1 VPDVSAAL
9 RAIRD
14 LPQLMAPVRHA
25 QETPATPEAVG
36 ALRRWV
42 ERQCQAAGVAVE
54 QCADIT
60 LAVSEALSNVVM
72 HAYVERD
79 GPGPMRIR
87 TEHDDHRLLVEVEDE
102 GVGMRPRTDSP
113 GAGLGLTLIATVAAE
128 LELARGPSGDGV
140 LVRMAFALR

>member
-1 VPDVSAAL
+1 
-9 RAIRD
+9 
-14 LPQLMAPVRHA
+14 MGPVRHA

-36 ALRRWV
+36 MLRRWV
-42 ERQCQAAGVAVE
+42 ERHCQAAGVARE

-79 GPGPMRIR
+79 RPGPMRIR
-87 TEHDDHRLLVEVEDE
+87 TEQDDHRLLVEVEDE
-102 GVGMRPRTDSP
+102 GAGMRPHPDSP
-113 GAGLGLTLIATVAAE
+113 GAGLGLALIATVAAE
-128 LELARGPSGDGV
+128 FELASGPSGNGV